1 MNNNIKNTIYD
12 RFTFVK
18 KGTNF
23 YDKDGNKIDIEKE
36 NLNNESQYQIG
47 DVVVL
52 KNTDD
57 TVIITKKNYEL
68 HGNIV
73 SQYVGTLIDDKDRN
87 ILFNS
92 NDVSYK
98 ITDYNSENSRNMT
111 R

>member
-1 MNNNIKNTIYD
+1 MLLQKYNIC
-12 RFTFVK
+12 
-18 KGTNF
+18 
-23 YDKDGNKIDIEKE
+23 NKIDIEKE

-57 TVIITKKNYEL
+57 TVIITKKNYEF